1 MISQGRFCIMK
12 DNLKDIGILGRRHYV
27 YLKKNKPT
35 VINVMRMNGTLN
47 DYLKGVNEQA
57 EEMLFQLVKQM
68 AKAEG
73 VTEQL
78 KATDQLRWV
87 GLMNNI
93 RNRAMEM
100 VNNEVILV

>member
-1 MISQGRFCIMK
+1 MK
-12 DNLKDIGILGRRHYV
+12 DNLKDIGILGRRHYD
-27 YLKKNKPT
+27 YMKANKPT
-35 VINVMRMNGTLN
+35 IINVMRMNGTLN

-78 KATDQLRWV
+78 KATDQLEWV
-87 GLMNNI
+87 RRMNSI
-93 RNRAMEM
+93 RNRAEEL
-100 VNNEVILV
+100 VVSELILT

>member
-1 MISQGRFCIMK
+1 MK
-12 DNLKDIGILGRRHYV
+12 DNLKDIGILGRRHYD
-27 YLKKNKPT
+27 YLRKNKPT

-47 DYLKGVNEQA
+47 DYLKSVNEQA

-78 KATDQLRWV
+78 KSTNQMAWV
-87 GLMNNI
+87 GAMNNI
-93 RNRAMEM
+93 RNRAEEI
-100 VNNEVILV
+100 VLGEVILV

>member
-1 MISQGRFCIMK
+1 MK
-12 DNLKDIGILGRRHYV
+12 DNLKDIGIFGRRHYD
-27 YLKKNKPT
+27 YLRKNKPT

-47 DYLKGVNEQA
+47 DYLKSVNEQA

-78 KATDQLRWV
+78 KATDQLEWV
-87 GLMNNI
+87 RRMNSI
-93 RNRAMEM
+93 RNRAEEI
-100 VNNEVILV
+100 VRSEVLFV

>member
-1 MISQGRFCIMK
+1 MK
-12 DNLKDIGILGRRHYV
+12 DNLNGIGILGRRHYD
-27 YLKKNKPT
+27 YLKANKPT

-47 DYLKGVNEQA
+47 DYLKSVNAEA

-78 KATDQLRWV
+78 KATDQMKWDGV
-87 GLMNNI
+87 MNNI
-93 RNRAMEM
+93 RNRAEEI
-100 VNNEVILV
+100 VKSEVLFS

>member
-1 MISQGRFCIMK
+1 MK
-12 DNLKDIGILGRRHYV
+12 DNLKDIGILGRRHYD
-27 YLKKNKPT
+27 YLKANKPT

-57 EEMLFQLVKQM
+57 EEMLFQLVKKM

-78 KATDQLRWV
+78 KATNQIEWV
-87 GLMNNI
+87 RHMNSI
-93 RNRAMEM
+93 RNRAEEI
-100 VNNEVILV
+100 VKSEVLFT

>member
-1 MISQGRFCIMK
+1 MK
-12 DNLKDIGILGRRHYV
+12 DNLKDIGIYGHRHYD
-27 YLKKNKPT
+27 YLRKNKPT

-78 KATDQLRWV
+78 KATNQMAWV
-87 GLMNNI
+87 SAMNNI
-93 RNRAMEM
+93 RDRANEI
-100 VNNEVILV
+100 VLNEVIFV

>member
-1 MISQGRFCIMK
+1 MK
-12 DNLKDIGILGRRHYV
+12 DNLKDIGILGRRHYD
-27 YLKKNKPT
+27 YLKANKPT

-47 DYLKGVNEQA
+47 SYLKGVNEQA

-78 KATDQLRWV
+78 KATDQLEWV
-87 GLMNNI
+87 RHMNSI
-93 RNRAMEM
+93 RNRAEEI
-100 VNNEVILV
+100 VRSEVLFV

>member
-1 MISQGRFCIMK
+1 MK
-12 DNLKDIGILGRRHYV
+12 ESLNGIGILGRRHYD
-27 YLKKNKPT
+27 YLRKNKPT

-47 DYLKGVNEQA
+47 DYLKSVNAEA

-78 KATDQLRWV
+78 KATDQLEWV
-87 GLMNNI
+87 RRMNSI
-93 RNRAMEM
+93 RNRAEEI
-100 VNNEVILV
+100 VKSEVLFS

>member
-1 MISQGRFCIMK
+1 MK
-12 DNLKDIGILGRRHYV
+12 DNLKDIGILGRRHYD
-27 YLKKNKPT
+27 YMKANKPT
-35 VINVMRMNGTLN
+35 IIHVMRMNGTLN

-78 KATDQLRWV
+78 KATDQLEWV
-87 GLMNNI
+87 RRMNSI
-93 RNRAMEM
+93 RNRAEEL
-100 VNNEVILV
+100 VVSELILT